1 MMGINTMKQ
10 SIEWRNDYLVLSII
24 ILVALV
30 IVLLPGY
37 MPVQAA
43 APDAP
48 SAPPE
53 VKPCQEINTATLP
66 NGGVITIFYCE
77 PDNSIPYKI
86 NSLGFMLNE
95 E

>member
-1 MMGINTMKQ
+1 MTGIKIMNNKQ
-10 SIEWRNDYLVLSII
+10 FWAVMVLC
-24 ILVALV
+24 A
-30 IVLLPGY
+30 IVLVGALALPA
-37 MPVQAA
+37 QAA
-43 APDAP
+43 PPVAP